1 MKQRVSI
8 VLPLYKSKRYVRQA
22 IDSVLAQT
30 HEDWELIVV
39 DDGSPDDSGDMVRAY
54 GDPRI
59 IVRTRENTGPCRSR
73 NFGIGQATGEFVGFI
88 DHDDIWLPEK
98 LEKHLA
104 HLARRPDVG
113 VSYGPSE
120 FIDVDGASLG
130 LFQVPKLLDID
141 AREILCRNPVGNG
154 SVPIIRRELLE
165 AVKFEA
171 ERDGKLEWMYFDDDA
186 ARWEDVE
193 LWLRMATTTD
203 WKFEGIPD
211 CLTQYRIVPDSIA
224 GTPDT
229 KQAAFENGLE
239 RVRRYAPELIAEH
252 GAAGRAYHL
261 RFLARR
267 LIEAGDGK
275 GAVTYMHRAIG
286 AWPGVLREDP
296 RRTLMSLAAA
306 YALRLLPT
314 SVYTRLQDAAI
325 AREGDRQKRAMKE

>member
-1 MKQRVSI
+1 MQRVSI
-8 VLPLYKSKRYVRQA
+8 ILPLYKSERYIRET

-30 HEDWELIVV
+30 HADWELIVV
-39 DDGSPDDSGDMVRAY
+39 DDGSPDDSGDIVRAY

-59 IVRTRENTGPCRSR
+59 IVHTRENTGPCRSR
-73 NFGIGQATGEFVGFI
+73 NFGIAQATGDFIGFI

-98 LEKHLA
+98 LEIPLKHLN
-104 HLARRPDVG
+104 RRPKVG

-120 FIDVDGASLG
+120 FIDVNGDPLG
-130 LFQVPKLLDID
+130 LYQVPKLTGID

-154 SVPIIRRELLE
+154 SVPIIRREVME

-171 ERDGKLEWMYFDDDA
+171 ERDGKPEWMYFDDDA

-203 WKFEGIPD
+203 WEFEGIRD

-229 KQAAFENGLE
+229 KQAAFENGME
-239 RVRRYAPELIAEH
+239 RVRRYAPELIDAH

-267 LIEAGDGK
+267 LIEAGNGK
-275 GAVTYMHRAIG
+275 AAVQYMHRALKSF
-286 AWPGVLREDP
+286 PGMLREDP
-296 RRTLMSLAAA
+296 RRTLMSLAGA
-306 YALRLLPT
+306 YALMLLPT
-314 SVYTRLQDAAI
+314 PLYRKLQEAAV
-325 AREGDRQKRAMKE
+325 AREGARQRSQVKG